1 MTFADEL
8 SSPGRPDRNESMD
21 QDSADPPIKKAYTE
35 KYPRW
40 TDVRVTN
47 VVEHVF
53 GGTLVTIRAT
63 TGKGIKHSELC
74 FIGDDSKV
82 TIFDS
87 AEDLARGLEAR
98 AKLGWV
104 YRIFTRPILS
114 GIVFLFLLIAVF
126 IIGMR
131 PKDKFS
137 PEAFTALAGVLGTA
151 AGFFF
156 ASPAKK

>member
-1 MTFADEL
+1 
-8 SSPGRPDRNESMD
+8 MD
-21 QDSADPPIKKAYTE
+21 QDTAEPPIKDKYLQ

-40 TDVRVTN
+40 TDIRVTN
-47 VVEHVF
+47 VVENVF
-53 GGTLVTIRAT
+53 GGTLVTVRAT
-63 TGKGIKHSELC
+63 TGRGIKHSELC
-74 FIGDDSKV
+74 FISDDCKV

-87 AEDLARGLEAR
+87 AEDLARGLESR

-126 IIGMR
+126 FIGMR
-131 PKDKFS
+131 PKDSFS